1 MAQVAIQDYFPSQYP
16 VFVNPIEVENGESIP
31 TYTLIKKLEEQY
43 PNMEFYFII
52 GSDLLPG
59 LVKWDG
65 GQRFIEEVGFVLFE
79 RKGHEDKMNPDGE
92 IKFQMP
98 NKVMIIDKTRTQVGQ
113 ISSTEIRKRI
123 TDAK

>member
-1 MAQVAIQDYFPSQYP
+1 MAQKAIQDYFPSQYP

-65 GQRFIEEVGFVLFE
+65 GQQFIEEVGFVLFE

-92 IKFQMP
+92 VKFQMP
-98 NKVMIIDKTRTQVGQ
+98 NKVMIIDRTRTQVGQ